1 MKKLNSY
8 ILEKLKLNKDSK
20 TEDKESFIE
29 EIIKLCDIRIVF
41 DKEADRERGIK
52 TITEWCNKGDYSDI
66 EKIAN
71 ISDIKKNGLLDIF
84 TFANEFKDESER
96 VNKIIDKVI
105 LQSLGKEVMLGSW
118 LAPKLYYTDD
128 ILLWHYYSNQK
139 PHRGNIDK
147 VFIKK

>member
-29 EIIKLCDIRIVF
+29 EIIKLCDILTAL
-41 DKEADRERGIK
+41 DKEADKERGIK
-52 TITEWCNKGDYSDI
+52 TITEWCNKGNYSDI
-66 EKIAN
+66 KKIAN

-84 TFANEFKDESER
+84 TYENEFKDESEQ
-96 VNKIIDKVI
+96 VNEIIDKVI

-118 LAPKLYYTDD
+118 AAPKLYYTDD
-128 ILLWHYYSNQK
+128 ILLWHYYSNQEA
-139 PHRGNIDK
+139 HRGNIDK

>member
-1 MKKLNSY
+1 MKKLNLY
-8 ILEKLKLNKDSK
+8 ITEKLKLNKDVK
-20 TEDKESFIE
+20 IDKDVFVE
-29 EIIKLCDIRIVF
+29 EIIKLCDIRTAL
-41 DKEADRERGIK
+41 DKEADKERGIK

-84 TFANEFKDESER
+84 TYENEFKDESAK
-96 VNKIIDKVI
+96 VNDIIDDVI
-105 LQSLGKEVMLGSW
+105 LSSKGKEVWLGTW
-118 LAPKLYYTDD
+118 AAPKLYYTDK
-128 ILLWHYYSNQK
+128 ILLWHYYSNQE